1 MKRSMTDQYSHLADD
16 TQDYDPSPPFPQQST
31 LHSSREG
38 SIRSGHMDHERR
50 VAGEE
55 RIPLGLPSP
64 PPATAVTVTLPSS
77 STASTDPLPQQM
89 NHPENH
95 SSNSEGLQKF
105 KRVAQRVIQAQHIAR
120 KIGSQGVDV
129 SQMDDVYGCIQA
141 NLDISVVDACPT
153 KHVTRTQLTNSQ
165 FLEWLKKPRPDWST
179 VRWINVNGMSWDVI
193 KALAL
198 HYGKSSPP
206 PFYLHHLAV
215 EDMLHVPQ
223 RTKVDA
229 YPNQTFVSC
238 TMLSLLEEMD
248 DGERRPVGPYA
259 DVEGLDLQRLRY
271 RIPLENLDRYRRQHY
286 HVRES
291 GRPGNLKVLMEQVSM
306 FLLPGGTLLTLFQVS
321 GETMVNPLL
330 DRLSQEGEASM
341 ARRHS
346 DSSFL
351 FQAVL
356 DGLVDH
362 AMPIVNAFRRE
373 INDREETVLAM
384 PAMKYM
390 RGLHRLSR
398 QLSLLRRTMVPTQ
411 TLVAT
416 LKKRD
421 ERIPLTPLA
430 RTYFGDVLDHC
441 NTMVEEI
448 DTMQALCGNLID
460 LIFNII
466 AFETNE
472 YMKRLAIVSIIFLP
486 VTFVA
491 GVYGTNFEYFPE
503 LKYGIGYFW
512 KICISCTC
520 IVVGTISLIWLR
532 NRVRA
537 NRIKHRLAHHDPISI
552 ESKNKRFECS

>member
-1 MKRSMTDQYSHLADD
+1 M
-16 TQDYDPSPPFPQQST
+16 
-31 LHSSREG
+31 
-38 SIRSGHMDHERR
+38 
-50 VAGEE
+50 
-55 RIPLGLPSP
+55 
-64 PPATAVTVTLPSS
+64 
-77 STASTDPLPQQM
+77 AS
-89 NHPENH
+89 
-95 SSNSEGLQKF
+95 
-105 KRVAQRVIQAQHIAR
+105 
-120 KIGSQGVDV
+120 SQGVDV
-129 SQMDDVYGCIQA
+129 SLMDGVYGCIQSH
-141 NLDISVVDACPT
+141 LDISVVDTSPT
-153 KHVTRTQLTNSQ
+153 RHYLRKHLTNSQ
-165 FLEWLKKPRPDWST
+165 FLEWLNTPRPEWST

-198 HYGKSSPP
+198 HYD
-206 PFYLHHLAV
+206 LHHLAV

-238 TMLSLLEEMD
+238 TMLSLLEEMEN
-248 DGERRPVGPYA
+248 GERRPVSPYV
-259 DVEGLDLQRLRY
+259 DYEELDLKMLNHRL
-271 RIPLENLDRYRRQHY
+271 PLEHLDRYRHRDDYRHG
-286 HVRES
+286 HVRGEKS
-291 GRPGNLKVLMEQVSM
+291 GNLKVLVEQVSM
-306 FLLPGGTLLTLFQVS
+306 FLLPNGTLLTLFQV
-321 GETMVNPLL
+321 GGQTMILPLL
-330 DRLSQEGEASM
+330 DRLCQEGEASM

-362 AMPIVNAFRRE
+362 AMPIVDAFRHE
-373 INDREETVLAM
+373 INDQEERVLAM

-398 QLSLLRRTMVPTQ
+398 QLSLLRRTVVPTQ

-416 LKKRD
+416 LRKKD

-448 DTMQALCGNLID
+448 DTMQSLCGNLID

-466 AFETNE
+466 AFETND

-491 GVYGTNFEYFPE
+491 GVYGTNFQNFKE
-503 LKYGIGYFW
+503 LEYGIGYFW
-512 KICISCTC
+512 KICLGCTC
-520 IVVGTISLIWLR
+520 IVIGTIAIIWLR
-532 NRVRA
+532 NRIRA
-537 NRIKHRLAHHDPISI
+537 HYIKRHLAHHEPVSI
-552 ESKNKRFECS
+552 ESKSRHFSCW

>member
-95 SSNSEGLQKF
+95 SSNSEGLQRF
-105 KRVAQRVIQAQHIAR
+105 KRVAQRVIQAQHIA
-120 KIGSQGVDV
+120 
-129 SQMDDVYGCIQA
+129 
-141 NLDISVVDACPT
+141 N
-153 KHVTRTQLTNSQ
+153 
-165 FLEWLKKPRPDWST
+165 
-179 VRWINVNGMSWDVI
+179 
-193 KALAL
+193 
-198 HYGKSSPP
+198 
-206 PFYLHHLAV
+206 LHHLAV

-286 HVRES
+286 RVQES

-552 ESKNKRFECS
+552 ESKNKRFDCS